1 MWLLAVLAL
10 LLTGALLGG
19 AGVRR
24 LARWAGQATGRWR
37 SGAGV
42 SAVLLLVAALA
53 LVVRGAVLAGA
64 VLGGFAIVLGLAAR
78 RRAAAPPASRMSE
91 GEARSILGVGPS
103 AGAEE
108 IRLAYARLIQRVH
121 PDKGGAPGLAAQL
134 NAARD
139 RLLD

>member
-1 MWLLAVLAL
+1 MWPLAGLAL
-10 LLTGALLGG
+10 LLVGALLGG
-19 AGVRR
+19 AGVQR
-24 LARWAGQATGRWR
+24 LARWVGRAAGRWR

-53 LVVRGAVLAGA
+53 LAVRGAVLAGA
-64 VLGGFAIVLGLAAR
+64 VLGLVAVVLGVTAR
-78 RRAAAPPASRMSE
+78 RRAPLQPQGRMSE

-103 AGAEE
+103 AGADE
-108 IRLAYARLIQRVH
+108 IRSAYTRLIQRVH

-139 RLLD
+139 RLLG

>member
-10 LLTGALLGG
+10 LVMGALLGG

-24 LARWAGQATGRWR
+24 LTAWAGRATGRWR

-42 SAVLLLVAALA
+42 SAVLLLVAGLA
-53 LVVRGAVLAGA
+53 LLARGVVIAGA
-64 VLGGFAIVLGLAAR
+64 AIVIAALVLGVTAR
-78 RRAAAPPASRMSE
+78 KRGPQRTENRMSE
-91 GEARSILGVGPS
+91 AEARSVLGVGPA

-108 IRLAYARLIQRVH
+108 VRAAYARLIQRVH

-139 RLLD
+139 RLLG